1 MTELLTQRDDEAIV
15 AALLNGKTLRQVRR
29 EFNLTELEIDRVLDR
44 IFPLDTAARLR
55 MMRLDCGKLDR
66 LVDEFSRRALAE
78 EGQVSASYAA
88 IAIKALERKHDLTGA
103 NSAQRIDL
111 QILSQPAEHVDDH
124 EKIREAIFSLARSG
138 ESAVDVL
145 SDGDAS
151 DKEPTDRGH

>member
-1 MTELLTQRDDEAIV
+1 MTEVLTERDDEAII
-15 AALLNGKTLRQVRR
+15 AALLSGLTLRQCRKR
-29 EFNLTELEIDRVLDR
+29 FGLSEAEIDAIIERAW
-44 IFPLDTAARLR
+44 PLDSAFRIRTV
-55 MMRLDCGKLDR
+55 RLDCGKLER
-66 LVDEFSRRALAE
+66 LIDEFSRRALAE
-78 EGQVSASYAA
+78 DGQVSASFAA

-103 NSAQRIDL
+103 NTAQRIDL